1 LVSESLSS
9 AARPQQQAR
18 PLVGFV
24 HTAAAAVSDHIKTS
38 FSVGLRQMGYVDGEN
53 ATIEFRWAEGRY
65 DAFASLIRDVVAHHA
80 AVIVT
85 GGGNA
90 IIEAAKAVTRTTP
103 IVFVSGDDPVRAGT
117 VSSLSRPDGNVTGFA
132 FFNSVLAAKRIESS
146 CPPVLQGTYRGYT
159 GYGMPTLRCRSP
171 CRL

>member
-1 LVSESLSS
+1 
-9 AARPQQQAR
+9 
-18 PLVGFV
+18 
-24 HTAAAAVSDHIKTS
+24 
-38 FSVGLRQMGYVDGEN
+38 MGYVDGEN

-159 GYGMPTLRCRSP
+159 GYGMPTLR
-171 CRL
+171 